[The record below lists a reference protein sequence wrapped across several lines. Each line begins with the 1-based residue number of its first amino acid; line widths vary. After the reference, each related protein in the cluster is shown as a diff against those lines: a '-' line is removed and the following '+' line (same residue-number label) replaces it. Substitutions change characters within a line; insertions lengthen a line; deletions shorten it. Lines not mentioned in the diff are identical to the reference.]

1 VLDFLAFAAVGFLA
15 QLIDGALGMGYGV
28 ISSVMLLTTGVPPAQ
43 TSASVHAAKLFT
55 TAASG
60 TSHFL
65 HGNVD
70 RKLMIQLAAAGV
82 LGGVLGAILL
92 TQIPG
97 ATMRPI
103 VFVYLL
109 IVGLIILV
117 RGFRP
122 AADARPNARLVAP
135 LGAVGGFLDAIG
147 GGGWGPVVTSTLI
160 GAGAPPRYVIGSVN
174 AAEFVVTC
182 AVVSVFVATLL
193 FGVWQESE
201 GLLEHAIPVIGLIAG
216 GIPAAIVAGR
226 LLKHAPRKP
235 LTIAVSAL
243 IVLLSSFELAQW
255 LGAIVS

>member
-1 VLDFLAFAAVGFLA
+1 LDFLSFAAVGFFA

-55 TAASG
+55 TATSGAS
-60 TSHFL
+60 HAL

-70 RKLMIQLAAAGV
+70 RKLMLQLAIAGGA
-82 LGGVLGAILL
+82 GGILGAILV
-92 TQIPG
+92 TQIAG
-97 ATMRPI
+97 ATMRPL
-103 VFVYLL
+103 VFMYLM
-109 IVGLIILV
+109 IVGIIILV
-117 RGFRP
+117 RCFRP
-122 AADARPNARLVAP
+122 PVEASPHPRLVSP

-160 GAGAPPRYVIGSVN
+160 GTGAPPRYVIGSVN

-182 AVVSVFVATLL
+182 AVVGVFATTLL

-201 GLLEHAIPVIGLIAG
+201 GLLEHTIPVIGLIAG
-216 GIPAAIVAGR
+216 GIPAAVLAGR

-235 LTIAVSAL
+235 LTVAVSAL
-243 IVLLSSFELAQW
+243 IILLSSFELARW
-255 LGAIVS
+255 LGIIAS

>member
-1 VLDFLAFAAVGFLA
+1 
-15 QLIDGALGMGYGV
+15 
-28 ISSVMLLTTGVPPAQ
+28 
-43 TSASVHAAKLFT
+43 
-55 TAASG
+55 
-60 TSHFL
+60 
-65 HGNVD
+65 
-70 RKLMIQLAAAGV
+70 
-82 LGGVLGAILL
+82 
-92 TQIPG
+92 
-97 ATMRPI
+97 MRPI
-103 VFVYLL
+103 VFAYLL

-122 AADARPNARLVAP
+122 AADTLPNARLVAP

-216 GIPAAIVAGR
+216 GIPAAVLAGR
-226 LLKHAPRKP
+226 LLKRAPRKP
-235 LTIAVSAL
+235 LIIAVSAL

-255 LGAIVS
+255 LLR

>member
-1 VLDFLAFAAVGFLA
+1 MQEFLLFALVGFLA
-15 QLIDGALGMGYGV
+15 QAVDGALGMAYGV
-28 ISSVMLLTTGVPPAQ
+28 ISSTTLLAFGVSPANA
-43 TSASVHAAKLFT
+43 SAAVHTAKLFT

-60 TSHFL
+60 TAHFRL
-65 HGNVD
+65 GNVD
-70 RKLMIQLAAAGV
+70 WQLFRRLAPFGIIGGCAGAAVLTSVDGNVVKPFITTYLALIGIWLLIRSVRKL
-82 LGGVLGAILL
+82 
-92 TQIPG
+92 PS
-97 ATMRPI
+97 RPVPARI
-103 VFVYLL
+103 VS
-109 IVGLIILV
+109 
-117 RGFRP
+117 
-122 AADARPNARLVAP
+122 P

-160 GAGAPPRYVIGSVN
+160 NAGAPPRYVIGSVN

-216 GIPAAIVAGR
+216 GIPAAILAGR
-226 LLKHAPRKP
+226 LLKRAPRKP

>member
-1 VLDFLAFAAVGFLA
+1 MYDFLAFAAVGFFA

-55 TAASG
+55 TATSG
-60 TSHFL
+60 VSHMV

-70 RKLMIQLAAAGV
+70 RGLKLQLALAGV
-82 LGGVLGAILL
+82 VGGVLGALLL
-92 TQIPG
+92 TQISG

-103 VFVYLL
+103 VFIYLL
-109 IVGLIILV
+109 VVGFVILV
-117 RGFRP
+117 RCFKPVAETVPRT
-122 AADARPNARLVAP
+122 RLVAP

-160 GAGAPPRYVIGSVN
+160 GTGAPPRYVIGSVN

-182 AVVSVFVATLL
+182 AVVSVFVVTLL
-193 FGVWQESE
+193 FGVWHESE
-201 GLLEHAIPVIGLIAG
+201 GLLNHVVPVLGLIIG

-226 LLKHAPRKP
+226 LLKRAPRRP
-235 LTIAVSAL
+235 LTIAVSIL
-243 IVLLSSFELAQW
+243 IIALSSFELSKW
-255 LGAIVS
+255 LAILA